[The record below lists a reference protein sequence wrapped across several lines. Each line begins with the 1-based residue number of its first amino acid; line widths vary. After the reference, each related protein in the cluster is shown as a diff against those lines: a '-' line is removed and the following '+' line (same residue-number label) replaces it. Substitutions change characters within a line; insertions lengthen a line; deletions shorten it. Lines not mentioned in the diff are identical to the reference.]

1 MLHST
6 LRMSGTLVSGAPDAL
21 PSPFR
26 ASMTKSNCA
35 TRPATVKQ
43 ELRSSLPNSNW
54 RNSEE
59 WTGMAISPICYGYQ
73 AWYLKICK
81 HLHIWSKMW
90 HKLPLRCPCLEGI
103 QADNSGILPS
113 QHTPRPSHV
122 IVVVVL
128 IRFVMFGLKLHQTP
142 SARLQLGHNL
152 ECGTGIANEVVIV
165 FFPKHRESLSLQS
178 GFSSTSESLEAPE
191 VADDR
196 MRNPHQTA
204 NHWSWRRQWTKKT
217 VEIATTVLT
226 NPTIWVSFA
235 WLLALQNTTIFL
247 EIF

>member
-6 LRMSGTLVSGAPDAL
+6 LRMSGTLVSGASDAL

-59 WTGMAISPICYGYQ
+59 WTGMTISPICYGYQ

-81 HLHIWSKMW
+81 HLHIWSKMC
-90 HKLPLRCPCLEGI
+90 HKLPHRCPCLEGI

-122 IVVVVL
+122 VVVVL

-152 ECGTGIANEVVIV
+152 ECGTGIANEVVV
-165 FFPKHRESLSLQS
+165 FFPKTQSSLCKAAFHRRRKAWKHLRSPTTACETRIRLLTTEVDEDS
-178 GFSSTSESLEAPE
+178 G
-191 VADDR
+191 R
-196 MRNPHQTA
+196 
-204 NHWSWRRQWTKKT
+204 KK
-217 VEIATTVLT
+217 
-226 NPTIWVSFA
+226 PSK
-235 WLLALQNTTIFL
+235 
-247 EIF
+247 

>member
-1 MLHST
+1 MHHST
-6 LRMSGTLVSGAPDAL
+6 LRLSDRLTSDTLVSGAL
-21 PSPFR
+21 FPSPFR

-59 WTGMAISPICYGYQ
+59 WTGMAICYGYGYQ
-73 AWYLKICK
+73 AWCLKICK

-90 HKLPLRCPCLEGI
+90 HKLPHRCPCLEGI

-128 IRFVMFGLKLHQTP
+128 IRFVMFGLKLHQAP

-152 ECGTGIANEVVIV
+152 ECGTGIANEVV
-165 FFPKHRESLSLQS
+165 FLFPKHRCDSLQS